1 MKIFNNIEHVSDK
14 KSLYEFLSEDSLEI
28 IDSVLE
34 AYNKGKID
42 IIVPSTD
49 DDEPDFD
56 GEFTLN
62 IVDDTYIETGWEL
75 LILEWVN
82 DYEYTSYLIECFI

>member
-1 MKIFNNIEHVSDK
+1 MKIFKNIENVSDK
-14 KSLYEFLSEDSLEI
+14 KSLYESLSENSLEI

-34 AYNKGKID
+34 AYNKGEID
-42 IIVPSTD
+42 IIIPRTD

-75 LILEWVN
+75 LILKWVN
-82 DYEYTSYLIECFI
+82 DYEYTDYLIECFE